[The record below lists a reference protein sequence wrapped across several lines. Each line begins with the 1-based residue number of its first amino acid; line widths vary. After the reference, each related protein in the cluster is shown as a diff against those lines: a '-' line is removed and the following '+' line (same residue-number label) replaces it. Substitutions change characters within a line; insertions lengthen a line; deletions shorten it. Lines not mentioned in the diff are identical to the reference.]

1 MKQIKNIAG
10 CLWLLIVVNFAAQGQ
25 QHAVDTLVKRFQHYR
40 EHAFQE
46 KIYAHLDKNFYLT
59 GETLWFKTY
68 VVDASLHQPSD
79 VSKVAYAEIL
89 DKGDF
94 PVLQAKIEVS
104 KGLGSGSFFLPASL
118 TSGNYRFRVYTNW
131 MKNFSA
137 EFYYDRAITIV
148 NPFVVTENIRTPQ
161 PATCHID
168 FFPEGGNLVSGIRSK
183 VAFKISDP
191 SGKSTSCSGVILNN
205 RGDTIASL
213 APGKSG
219 LGYFY
224 IAPSPD
230 ENYKVILGNTTRDN
244 KQFVFPEVMDAG
256 YVMQLRDSGEYLK
269 VFVSTKGVEDD
280 NVFLFVH
287 ARQIIARAESQPLRN
302 HSAEFLLRKA
312 DLADGIS
319 HFTIFN
325 EDLQPVCERLYFT
338 YPKKTLD
345 IEISSNQKVF
355 APRRQVILSLKTK
368 TDKGEGRPAEL
379 SMSVYKIDSL
389 STPSS
394 MSIYPYLW
402 LGSDITGPIQYPEY
416 YLDKTLPEAATAIDN
431 LMLTQGWRRFDWKDI
446 LNKKSGFDFLP
457 EVRGHIVSGIVTRG
471 GEKQRG
477 VFTYLGSPGKIIR
490 AYGSWSNENGEVRFE
505 IKDFYGARRII
516 LQTKTDTS
524 ETYDIKIVDPFS
536 SARRK
541 EKLPSFRLDERFAD
555 ALLSRSMAMQV
566 QDIFYYEQFGDQF
579 VPPSVDSS
587 AFYGKADATY
597 LLDDYT
603 RFPVMEEV
611 MREYVPGV
619 FVRKRKDG
627 FHFIVVDQVR
637 GGVLQGDP
645 MVLLDGVPIL
655 DVDDIMAMDPLRVKK
670 LEVIKRS
677 YYLGQ
682 AVFSGIVSYTTYH
695 GDLGGMEIDPRS
707 VSLNYDGLQL
717 KRQFHKPQYNR
728 QQLNDRMPD
737 QRYLLHWEPDISTND
752 EGKSQVEFF
761 TSDVPGRY
769 LVVVEGLNATGDSG
783 TKTFTFTVTDPDNQ

>member
-1 MKQIKNIAG
+1 MKTLKNIGG
-10 CLWLLIVVNFAAQGQ
+10 CLWLVMIVNFPAHAQKLP
-25 QHAVDTLVKRFQHYR
+25 VDTLVKRFEHYR
-40 EHAFQE
+40 DHAFQE
-46 KIYAHLDKNFYLT
+46 KIYAHLDRNFYLT

-68 VVDASLHQPSD
+68 IVDASFHQPSD

-89 DKGDF
+89 DKADF
-94 PVLQAKIEVS
+94 PVLQAKIEV
-104 KGLGSGSFFLPASL
+104 KEGLGSGSFFLPASL
-118 TSGNYRFRVYTNW
+118 SSGNYRFRVYTNW

-137 EFYYDRAITIV
+137 DFYYGQTITIV
-148 NPFVVTENIRTPQ
+148 NPFVIPESIR
-161 PATCHID
+161 PAQAGSCHVD
-168 FFPEGGNLVSGIRSK
+168 FFPEGGHLVTGIRSK
-183 VAFKISDP
+183 VAFKISEP
-191 SGKSTSCSGVILNN
+191 SGKSTSCSGAVLNN

-213 APGKSG
+213 TPDKAG
-219 LGYFY
+219 LGYFFVS
-224 IAPSPD
+224 PSHD
-230 ENYKVILGNTTRDN
+230 EKYRVILGNTAVDN
-244 KQFVFPEVMDAG
+244 KQHAFPEVNDAG
-256 YVMQLRDSGEYLK
+256 YVMHLLDSGEFLK
-269 VFVSTKGVEDD
+269 VFVTAKGVHDR
-280 NVFLFVH
+280 NVFLFAH

-302 HSAEFLLRKA
+302 NKAAFLLSKA

-325 EDLQPVCERLYFT
+325 EDLQPVCERLYFI

-345 IEISSNQKVF
+345 IEITSNQKVF
-355 APRRQVILSLKTK
+355 APRRKVVLSLQTK
-368 TDKGEGRPAEL
+368 IDNGQGRPAEL
-379 SMSVYKIDSL
+379 SMSVYKVDSL
-389 STPSS
+389 STPNA

-402 LGSDITGPIQYPEY
+402 LGSDLAGPIQSPEY
-416 YLDKTLPEAATAIDN
+416 YLDRSQPKAVAAIDN

-446 LNKKSGFDFLP
+446 LDKKSAFEFLP

-471 GEKQRG
+471 TEKQRG
-477 VFTYLGSPGKIIR
+477 IFTYLGSPGKIIR
-490 AYGSWSNENGEVRFE
+490 AYGSWSNDSGEVRFE
-505 IKDFYGARRII
+505 IKDFYGPRRII

-524 ETYDIKIVDPFS
+524 DVYGIKIIDPFS
-536 SARRK
+536 PARRA
-541 EKLPSFRLDERFAD
+541 EKLPTFRLDERFAD
-555 ALLSRSMAMQV
+555 AVLSRSIAMQV
-566 QDIFYYEQFGDQF
+566 QDIFYYDQFGDQF
-579 VPPSVDSS
+579 VSPTVDSS

-682 AVFSGIVSYTTYH
+682 AIFSGIVSYTTYH
-695 GDLGGMEIDPRS
+695 GDLAGMEMDPRGI
-707 VSLNYDGLQL
+707 SLNYDGLQM
-717 KRQFHKPQYNR
+717 KRQFHKPQYSR
-728 QQLNDRMPD
+728 EQLNDRMPD
-737 QRYLLHWEPDISTND
+737 QRYVLHWDPEITTDQ

-761 TSDVPGRY
+761 TSDVPGKY
-769 LVVVEGLNATGDSG
+769 IVVVEGLTATGHSG
-783 TKTFTFTVTDPDNQ
+783 TRTITFTITDPDNQ